1 MAQASQVRTYDP
13 AASII
18 FLKTKERFGGL
29 SNMAA
34 GFPLRVN
41 GIQIRT
47 SEALYQACRF
57 PHMPD
62 VQRRI
67 IDERSPMTAK
77 MRSKPLRKDSRPD
90 WDAARVKIMRWCL
103 RVKLAQN
110 WKEFGGLLLETGEL
124 PIVEQSRKDD
134 FWGAK
139 VAEDGSLVGM
149 NILGRLLME
158 VREQLKGDES
168 ENLRAVEPLSIPE
181 FLLFQ
186 KPIETVRANEASIR
200 PVRIE
205 VRPAPPTTPPP
216 HRELLQPSFFEQP
229 MIAWGQM
236 DIQQNNRPAEEQSK
250 TELPTYPAYKPARVH
265 WLGQIPSHWQEKRGK
280 YFFCEIDER
289 SVAGEEELLSVSHT
303 TGVTPRSQKNVTMFK
318 AESYVGHKVA
328 RPNDV
333 VINTMWAWMS
343 ALGVSKNLGIVS
355 PAYGVYRPLNRHDF
369 LPQYVDYLLRTPL
382 LKWEYI
388 CRSTGIRSSRLRLYP
403 DKFLDIALPCPPLVE
418 QERMVAFLHAKELQ
432 IRRLIRNK
440 RRLIGLLNEQKQA
453 IINQAVTR
461 GLDPN
466 APMKPTGIDWMPEV
480 PAQWEVLKLK
490 RFSRMK
496 SGDAITSDEIEE
508 AGQFPVYGGNGLR
521 GYSDRFTH
529 DGAFALVGR
538 QGALCGN
545 VHLVSGQFWASEHAV
560 VTTLDQQNDIRWFV
574 ELLRVM
580 NLNQYSESAAQPGL
594 SVDDIANLYAPRPP
608 AAEQAAIADHFR
620 REFREMN
627 AVVER
632 TSSEIALIRE
642 FRERLIS
649 DVVTGELDVRHM
661 EIVTLDN
668 EPGIDDSEE
677 LEEELEIDDA
687 KVMEGTDGDE

>member
-1 MAQASQVRTYDP
+1 
-13 AASII
+13 
-18 FLKTKERFGGL
+18 
-29 SNMAA
+29 
-34 GFPLRVN
+34 
-41 GIQIRT
+41 
-47 SEALYQACRF
+47 
-57 PHMPD
+57 
-62 VQRRI
+62 
-67 IDERSPMTAK
+67 MTAK

-149 NILGRLLME
+149 NVLGRLLME

-186 KPIETVRANEASIR
+186 KSIETVRANEASIR

-236 DIQQNNRPAEEQSK
+236 DIQQNNRPAEAQSK
-250 TELPTYPAYKPARVH
+250 TGLPTYPAYKPARVH

-303 TGVTPRSQKNVTMFK
+303 TGVTPRSQKKVTMFK

-369 LPQYVDYLLRTPL
+369 LPEYADYLLRTPL

-388 CRSTGIRSSRLRLYP
+388 CRSTGIRLSRLRLYP

-418 QERMVAFLHAKELQ
+418 QERMVAFLHTKELQ

-453 IINQAVTR
+453 IINQAVTC
-461 GLDPN
+461 GLNPN
-466 APMKPTGIDWMPEV
+466 APMKSTGIDWMPEV
-480 PAQWEVLKLK
+480 PAHWEVMSLRHLTTCLDGKRVPLEASVREQMFGPYPYWGANTIIDYLNDHLFDEDLILLGEDGAPFFDRNKPVAFFSQGKVWPNNHIHVLRPNGRARPEFTVHALNCADYANYVGGATRDKLTQS
-490 RFSRMK
+490 FMK
-496 SGDAITSDEIEE
+496 AIPVPVPPSDEQNQICDFISQRNEPIVT
-508 AGQFPVYGGNGLR
+508 AI
-521 GYSDRFTH
+521 DR
-529 DGAFALVGR
+529 
-538 QGALCGN
+538 
-545 VHLVSGQFWASEHAV
+545 
-560 VTTLDQQNDIRWFV
+560 
-574 ELLRVM
+574 
-580 NLNQYSESAAQPGL
+580 
-594 SVDDIANLYAPRPP
+594 AN
-608 AAEQAAIADHFR
+608 
-620 REFREMN
+620 
-627 AVVER
+627 
-632 TSSEIALIRE
+632 SEILLVLE

-649 DVVTGELDVRHM
+649 DVVTGDLDVRHI
-661 EIVTLDN
+661 EIVTLAD
-668 EPGIDDSEE
+668 EPGIDDSKE
-677 LEEELEIDDA
+677 LEEEFEIDEA
-687 KVMEGTDGDE
+687 EVMESTDGDE